1 MTLLSGDP
9 DLAAERRELGPRFSR
24 AARLAIAG
32 LVLPPLI
39 LAVASSA
46 GAPAKGVVREA
57 VMGTAAI
64 GFALCGLSGG
74 RALERGRRGQ
84 VIMAAAYVV
93 TGLFV
98 SPAFASLQGLSG
110 REPVAI
116 VAGVV
121 AGAFAAGFGV
131 AAGAGAVVLG
141 AGRTTVARATALGV
155 ASGAAGGACVL
166 IPFAIAA
173 AGLGRGTGY
182 VNVAVAVASVLGG
195 LILPN
200 RLVGHV
206 LEHVREPLEQDRPLG

>member
-1 MTLLSGDP
+1 MSLLSGAP
-9 DLAAERRELGPRFSR
+9 DLNAERRELAPRFSR

-46 GAPAKGVVREA
+46 GAPAQGLVREA
-57 VMGTAAI
+57 IMGTAAV
-64 GFALCGLSGG
+64 GFALCGLSVGT
-74 RALERGRRGQ
+74 ALDRGRRGKA
-84 VIMAAAYVV
+84 IMAAAYVL

-98 SPAFASLQGLSG
+98 SPAFASLQGLTG

-141 AGRTTVARATALGV
+141 AGRRTIVRTAALGL
-155 ASGAAGGACVL
+155 AAGAAGGACVL
-166 IPFAIAA
+166 IPFAMAA
-173 AGLGRGTGY
+173 AGRGRSTGY
-182 VNVAVAVASVLGG
+182 VGVAVAVASVLGG

-206 LEHVREPLEQDRPLG
+206 LGHVRQALEQDRPLG